1 MRKTTAEVVVAVVSN
16 TGDLTIEDWSQQ
28 TFESLGIGK
37 KDKGNGLL
45 LVIATAQHEARLN
58 TGYGLEGVLPDITC
72 SRILRGLVNLKMA
85 QGKRVVIFRHE
96 KTAESIDILR
106 LVLILSCV
114 GRRVSGTLSGAGGD

>member
-1 MRKTTAEVVVAVVSN
+1 MRKTTAEVVVAVVPN

-37 KDKGNGLL
+37 KDKDNGLL

-72 SRILRGLVNLKMA
+72 SYCVDLSTPRWLRGNESSF
-85 QGKRVVIFRHE
+85 FRHE

-114 GRRVSGTLSGAGGD
+114 GRRVSGTLSGAGGT

>member
-37 KDKGNGLL
+37 KDKDNGLL

-72 SRILRGLVNLKMA
+72 SRILRGLVNPKMA
-85 QGKRVVIFRHE
+85 QGKRVVIF
-96 KTAESIDILR
+96 
-106 LVLILSCV
+106 
-114 GRRVSGTLSGAGGD
+114 

>member
-1 MRKTTAEVVVAVVSN
+1 MRKTTAEVVVAVVPN

-37 KDKGNGLL
+37 KDKDNGLL

-72 SRILRGLVNLKMA
+72 SRILRGLVNPKMA
-85 QGKRVVIFRHE
+85 QGNESSFFRHE

-114 GRRVSGTLSGAGGD
+114 GRRVSGTLSGDGGT